1 MLPVQIADLAN
12 LPKSVALCQTEHF
25 FANSREIL
33 TGKGLL
39 TERYCSPMNWVE
51 GVDTPVLTDATL
63 SPRAQPKGR
72 VEHMLTFILP
82 VFLLIAL
89 VAVLPIWRHS
99 KKWSFYPLGGLSL
112 LILIVLFLFWTGRF

>member
-1 MLPVQIADLAN
+1 MAKEIA
-12 LPKSVALCQTEHF
+12 PKAHSK
-25 FANSREIL
+25 R
-33 TGKGLL
+33 
-39 TERYCSPMNWVE
+39 
-51 GVDTPVLTDATL
+51 
-63 SPRAQPKGR
+63 R
-72 VEHMLTFILP
+72 VERMLTFILP